1 MAHNPDRFVIIDG
14 VQYSRER
21 AKRLGLTGADGKAN
35 KKVKAPEGAKPSG
48 TRARTSGST
57 ATKDAGTPAGGVV
70 TTPPAGGTGSVV
82 TGSGDPTGA

>member
-48 TRARTSGST
+48 TRARTSGS
-57 ATKDAGTPAGGVV
+57 ANTKDAGTPAGGG
-70 TTPPAGGTGSVV
+70 TPAAGTGDGSVV
-82 TGSGDPTGA
+82 TGSGDPSGA